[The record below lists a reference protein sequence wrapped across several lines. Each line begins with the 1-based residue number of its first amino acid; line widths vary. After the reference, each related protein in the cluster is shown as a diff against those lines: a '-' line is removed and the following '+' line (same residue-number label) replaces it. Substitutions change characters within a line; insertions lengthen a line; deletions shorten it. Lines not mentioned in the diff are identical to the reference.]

1 MQREGRDAGVVELL
15 REHLGVRT
23 RAGEHEGLAVAVDER
38 GQDLCLVAVVDHENT
53 VLDGARILVLASN
66 LVDGGL
72 DEELVDERGNFTVE
86 RRREQQLLTAVRG
99 EAQDTLHRLE
109 EAQLAHVVGF
119 IQDRDPNLGEVEF
132 ALFDEVF
139 DAARRADDD
148 VDALLEG
155 TDLARLRHATVDLRR
170 EQADAAG
177 DRLDRPV
184 DLQRE
189 LTRGSENQSLGRA
202 TELTT
207 ASCLRTQNA
216 LHERGAKG
224 DGLARAGAA
233 AG

>member
-1 MQREGRDAGVVELL
+1 MQVRLVLVGSVGLHDQVDVIDVDAARGDIRGDEHPHPPRGQLLEVPRALGLVQVPVQREGRDAGVVELL

-119 IQDRDPNLGEVEF
+119 IQDRDPNL
-132 ALFDEVF
+132 
-139 DAARRADDD
+139 
-148 VDALLEG
+148 
-155 TDLARLRHATVDLRR
+155 
-170 EQADAAG
+170 
-177 DRLDRPV
+177 
-184 DLQRE
+184 
-189 LTRGSENQSLGRA
+189 
-202 TELTT
+202 
-207 ASCLRTQNA
+207 
-216 LHERGAKG
+216 
-224 DGLARAGAA
+224 
-233 AG
+233 